1 MCLSAV
7 GVVEMLEIGRSQV
20 WGRTPHTPKSVSL
33 WRRHI
38 FKEITNDEVLT
49 WENIIYGNHI
59 CEAEPLLTPIYV
71 SALSGIFAF
80 LATLVLQYLW
90 QSEGYDPCI
99 HPPIPPVPP

>member
-20 WGRTPHTPKSVSL
+20 WGRTPLTRSVSL

-38 FKEITNDEVLT
+38 SKKNTNNQLLT
-49 WENIIYGNHI
+49 RENIIYGNHI
-59 CEAEPLLTPIYV
+59 CEAEPLLTPIDV

-80 LATLVLQYLW
+80 LATHVLQ
-90 QSEGYDPCI
+90 
-99 HPPIPPVPP
+99 

>member
-20 WGRTPHTPKSVSL
+20 WGRTPHTPSSVSL

-38 FKEITNDEVLT
+38 SNIFTKNQVLT

-59 CEAEPLLTPIYV
+59 WEAEPLLTPIYV

-80 LATLVLQYLW
+80 LATLVLQ
-90 QSEGYDPCI
+90 
-99 HPPIPPVPP
+99 